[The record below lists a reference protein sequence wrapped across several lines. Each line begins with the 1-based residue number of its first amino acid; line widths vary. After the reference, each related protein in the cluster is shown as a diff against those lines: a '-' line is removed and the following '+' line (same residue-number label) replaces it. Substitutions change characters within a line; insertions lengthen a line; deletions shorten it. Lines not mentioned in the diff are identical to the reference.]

1 LRRDWDISPGA
12 ARLSGGVAH
21 LPQQGDLRY
30 TVPVIYPA
38 REWSSW
44 RIVRH
49 GNPHIERGHTIQSP
63 AMADTTDTANVVIR
77 PPIAWAVAVL
87 AGLALNWLMPLP
99 FVPAAVPAGWLGA
112 MVFAL
117 ALALLAWAIVTITR
131 AGSNVPTNLPT
142 TTIVEIGP
150 YRFTRNP
157 IYLGMFVGLIGLAI
171 VFDNLWLLMMLVPF
185 APVIRYGVV
194 AREESYLERKFGDA
208 YRGYRSRVRR
218 WL

>member
-1 LRRDWDISPGA
+1 
-12 ARLSGGVAH
+12 
-21 LPQQGDLRY
+21 
-30 TVPVIYPA
+30 
-38 REWSSW
+38 
-44 RIVRH
+44 
-49 GNPHIERGHTIQSP
+49 
-63 AMADTTDTANVVIR
+63 MADTTDTANVIIR
-77 PPIAWAVAVL
+77 PPIAWAVAVV

-142 TTIVEIGP
+142 PTIVEIGP

-157 IYLGMFVGLIGLAI
+157 IYLGMFVGLTALAI